1 MAGFEVT
8 IYGRI
13 WVTAKAHHPIRGLT
27 WFGALHF
34 I

>member
-13 WVTAKAHHPIRGLT
+13 WVTAKAADIIGT
-27 WFGALHF
+27 ISFVAF
-34 I
+34 SI